1 MKWHLGQAL
10 DQVAHC
16 MARANRHRAL
26 HYNGLWLSN
35 WANLLKR
42 TSNVPRDS
50 QHILQVRAAVFI
62 AWCTDANEDG
72 LGILVRSLLVERE
85 VNTPGL
91 NVARQHL
98 RETRLIDR
106 ALAALEFLNLPRI
119 NIKAG
124 HLIAGL
130 CKARTRNESNVSSAN
145 HGEFHNSF
153 DSVCVFRSE

>member
-16 MARANRHRAL
+16 MARANRHSTL
-26 HYNGLWLSN
+26 YDNGLWFSN

-42 TSNVPRDS
+42 TSNVPRDG
-50 QHILQVRAAVFI
+50 QHVLQVRAAVFI
-62 AWCTDANEDG
+62 AWCTNADEDG
-72 LGILVRSLLVERE
+72 LCILVRSLLVERE
-85 VNTPGL
+85 MNTSGL

-124 HLIAGL
+124 HLIASL
-130 CKARTRNESNVSSAN
+130 CKARARDESNVSGSD